1 MRDSDFEY
9 VEQLVRKRSG
19 LVLTA
24 EKSYLIE
31 SRLAPIARKEGMS
44 GVDELVQ
51 SMRQKPDE
59 RVIIA
64 VVDAMTTN
72 ETFFFRD
79 KTPFDL
85 LKDDVIPPMTKARP
99 PGHKLRIWCAAAS
112 SGQEPYSI
120 AMLIDQTPA
129 IMNGLG
135 ADILATDISDRVLEK
150 ARTGA
155 YTQFEVQRGLSIQ
168 MLMKYFDKKDDQW
181 RISDRMRAA
190 VRFQALNLLSD
201 FRFLGR
207 FDIVFCRNVLIYF
220 DTQTKRD
227 ILERMA
233 RQMPDD
239 GVLLLGAAETVL
251 GLTDAF
257 KPAPG
262 KRGLYVRNASWKKAA
277 A

>member
-1 MRDSDFEY
+1 MRDDDFDF

-24 EKSYLIE
+24 EKSYLVE

-44 GVDELVQ
+44 GIEELVQ
-51 SMRQKPDE
+51 AMRLKPDE
-59 RVIIA
+59 RIIVA

-79 KTPFDL
+79 KAPFDL
-85 LKDDVIPPMTKARP
+85 LKDDVIPAMTKSRQ
-99 PGHKLRIWCAAAS
+99 PGQKLRIWCAAAS

-129 IMNGLG
+129 LMNGLN
-135 ADILATDISDRVLEK
+135 AEILGTDISDRVLEK

-155 YTQFEVQRGLSIQ
+155 YTQFEVQRGLSVQ
-168 MLMKYFDKKDDQW
+168 MLMKYFEKKDDQW
-181 RISDRMRAA
+181 RISDKMRAS
-190 VRFQALNLLSD
+190 VRFQPLNLLSD

-220 DTQTKRD
+220 DAQTKRD

-251 GLTDAF
+251 GLTEAF

>member
-1 MRDSDFEY
+1 MRDGDFEF

-19 LVLTA
+19 LVLTI
-24 EKSYLIE
+24 EKSYLVE
-31 SRLAPIARKEGMS
+31 SRLAPIARKEGMA
-44 GVDELVQ
+44 GIEELVHA
-51 SMRQKPDE
+51 MRLKPDE
-59 RVIIA
+59 RVISA

-85 LKDDVIPPMTKARP
+85 LKDDVIPPMTKSRH
-99 PGHKLRIWCAAAS
+99 PGQKLRIWCAAAS

-129 IMNGLG
+129 IMNGLS
-135 ADILATDISDRVLEK
+135 AEILGTDISDRVLEK
-150 ARTGA
+150 ARTGV

-168 MLMKYFDKKDDQW
+168 MLMKYFEKKDEQW
-181 RISDRMRAA
+181 RISDKMRAS
-190 VRFQALNLLSD
+190 VRFQPLNLLSD

-207 FDIVFCRNVLIYF
+207 FDVVFCRNVLIYF
-220 DTQTKRD
+220 DAQTKRD

-251 GLTDAF
+251 GLTEAF
-257 KPAPG
+257 KPAAG